1 MQEKSRL
8 ELARERA
15 RWRSRRGLLELD
27 LLLEKFLAQGLETLD
42 EDALRIYDELMMLP
56 DNELLDIAMG
66 RVPPPE
72 DASGA
77 ILKLIVSVAAAA
89 PAHSNAG

>member
-1 MQEKSRL
+1 MTKGTL

-27 LLLEKFLAQGLETLD
+27 LLLEKFLARRLDTLD
-42 EDALRIYDELMMLP
+42 EEGLQAYDALLLLP

-66 RVPPPE
+66 RKPAPDE
-72 DASGA
+72 RTGA
-77 ILKLIVSVAAAA
+77 IIALLHAPWA
-89 PAHSNAG
+89 PAA